1 MKFMTSLPSSHIIAC
16 LTAGHTIATQTATR
30 DIVAEVSGPDDG
42 DEREGSGGEA
52 SREAP
57 DNLDGSAKGRGQ

>member
-1 MKFMTSLPSSHIIAC
+1 MKFMTSLPSSHNS
-16 LTAGHTIATQTATR
+16 LLDSRPHIATQTATR